1 MVRDVLHHARV
12 LLLPWSGWIGA
23 GAGWAL
29 SQQIG
34 SDFVQDHCAF
44 AHPLLMILIG
54 LIAIAVA
61 LGGGFIGWR
70 MYRGAQGARRF
81 VGLVGAMGGVLFSV
95 AIFLQTSTS
104 LILPRCYG

>member
-1 MVRDVLHHARV
+1 MLHHAKA

-23 GAGWAL
+23 GCGWAL

-34 SDFVQDHCAF
+34 SDFVQDHCAL

-54 LIAIAVA
+54 LVAIAVA
-61 LGGGFIGWR
+61 LGGGFISWR
-70 MYRGAQGARRF
+70 VFGRDQGARRF
-81 VGLVGAMGGVLFSV
+81 VGLVGAMGGVLFSI
-95 AIFLQTSTS
+95 AIFMQTSAS